1 VVPLPPAG
9 PQAAALSLE
18 ILGRTVLDRTLDT
31 LRALPGLDQLIV
43 GDLSLPLAG
52 TGTNSSLP
60 LAGRGR
66 GGGLVSILVCDPD
79 RPLLTQAMLTEFVER
94 TQDDRVAVLVSPAS
108 DTYKIVRAGVVQT
121 TLDRAS
127 LWELQGL
134 SRFNQTSFDHLP
146 DLELARS
153 AGIPV
158 RLIQGDPMNFAVRSP
173 DECRVAE
180 LVLSQ

>member
-1 VVPLPPAG
+1 
-9 PQAAALSLE
+9 
-18 ILGRTVLDRTLDT
+18 
-31 LRALPGLDQLIV
+31 
-43 GDLSLPLAG
+43 
-52 TGTNSSLP
+52 
-60 LAGRGR
+60 
-66 GGGLVSILVCDPD
+66 
-79 RPLLTQAMLTEFVER
+79 
-94 TQDDRVAVLVSPAS
+94 VAVLVSPAS

>member
-1 VVPLPPAG
+1 M
-9 PQAAALSLE
+9 
-18 ILGRTVLDRTLDT
+18 
-31 LRALPGLDQLIV
+31 

-79 RPLLTQAMLTEFVER
+79 RPLLTLAMLTQFLEQTHNEP
-94 TQDDRVAVLVSPAS
+94 VAALVSPAS
-108 DTYKIVRAGVVQT
+108 DTYKVVRGGMVES
-121 TLDRAS
+121 TLDRAA

-134 SRFNQTSFDHLP
+134 SRFNQGSCDRLP
-146 DLELARS
+146 DLERARL

-158 RLIQGDPMNFAVRSP
+158 RLIRADPMNFAVRSA
-173 DECRVAE
+173 DDCRVAE
-180 LVLSQ
+180 RVLSQ